1 MTIDMSPELEEFVDE
16 SIARGQ
22 FDDRNAVIEHAL
34 RLMKLEREE
43 AIAGIEAGLR
53 DVEAGRT
60 KSVEQAF
67 AEIRAQVTLSSQK

>member
-1 MTIDMSPELEEFVDE
+1 MTIDISPELEEFVDQT
-16 SIARGQ
+16 IARGQ
-22 FDDRNAVIEHAL
+22 FDDRNAVIEHAI

-60 KSVEQAF
+60 SSVEDAF
-67 AEIRAQVTLSSQK
+67 VALRSNKID

>member
-1 MTIDMSPELEEFVDE
+1 MTIDVSPELEEFVDQT
-16 SIARGQ
+16 IGRGQ
-22 FDDRNAVIEHAL
+22 FDDRNAVIEHAI

-60 KSVEQAF
+60 KSVEDAF
-67 AEIRAQVTLSSQK
+67 VALRSNKID